1 MGTMKSQ
8 PVYVVVVRSVI
19 YGYTVKHRPF
29 LDLDEAREWLWI
41 QSKHYSVPK
50 GEGDVW
56 QGDTYTAGIETWSVA
71 V

>member
-1 MGTMKSQ
+1 MSTMKSQ
-8 PVYVVVVRSVI
+8 PIYVVYIRSVHF
-19 YGYTVKHRPF
+19 GYIVKYRPF
-29 LDLDEAREWLWI
+29 LDLGEAQEWLSI

-50 GEGDVW
+50 SEGDVW

>member
-1 MGTMKSQ
+1 MSTMQSQ
-8 PVYVVVVRSVI
+8 PIYVVVVRSVI
-19 YGYTVKHRPF
+19 YGYTVKYRPF
-29 LDLDEAREWLWI
+29 LDATEAREWLSI

-50 GEGDVW
+50 GEGDLW